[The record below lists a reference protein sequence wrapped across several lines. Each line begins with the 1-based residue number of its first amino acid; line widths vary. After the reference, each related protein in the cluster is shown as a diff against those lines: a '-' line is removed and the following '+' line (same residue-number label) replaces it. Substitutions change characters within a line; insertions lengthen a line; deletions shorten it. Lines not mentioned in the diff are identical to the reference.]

1 MGVIILVDVI
11 NTGSFLPPLTS
22 WVSPRGL
29 KGWLYADRLV
39 ARQDLDLVAR
49 PSSCRNGP
57 AITNRQI
64 LSRDIRLDEQVTGI
78 GGGGAYQARPCRLAA
93 GQAGIGAQRGRPR
106 LVWGGR
112 RASKWPHC
120 CDAPGPTVLGGPPQ
134 AKAPP
139 AHSLTLC
146 VCGVEMSLLCPPGAP
161 TGAHR
166 LIYQANPIGR
176 PARKATADF
185 SKIKILFLGS
195 PCTIF
200 PKVSQ
205 TANKSAS
212 VVLKHHP
219 VFPPRSFCLFCP

>member
-1 MGVIILVDVI
+1 VGVIILVDVI

-57 AITNRQI
+57 AITNRQM
-64 LSRDIRLDEQVTGI
+64 LSRRHST
-78 GGGGAYQARPCRLAA
+78 
-93 GQAGIGAQRGRPR
+93 
-106 LVWGGR
+106 R
-112 RASKWPHC
+112 RAGYRYWRCGGLTSSARAAWPR
-120 CDAPGPTVLGGPPQ
+120 ARSGLGPGRGAPARFRSAGEPRSGLIAGEVPGPAVLGGPPQ

-139 AHSLTLC
+139 AHSPMPC
-146 VCGVEMSLLCPPGAP
+146 AWGVEMSLLCPPGGP
-161 TGAHR
+161 TGAHS

-205 TANKSAS
+205 TANKSA
-212 VVLKHHP
+212 
-219 VFPPRSFCLFCP
+219 

>member
-1 MGVIILVDVI
+1 MAGG
-11 NTGSFLPPLTS
+11 NCQA
-22 WVSPRGL
+22 SPF
-29 KGWLYADRLV
+29 
-39 ARQDLDLVAR
+39 
-49 PSSCRNGP
+49 
-57 AITNRQI
+57 
-64 LSRDIRLDEQVTGI
+64 
-78 GGGGAYQARPCRLAA
+78 RLAA
-93 GQAGIGAQRGRPR
+93 GQAVLRAQPGRPR

-120 CDAPGPTVLGGPPQ
+120 RDAPGPTVLGNGAQ

-161 TGAHR
+161 TGAHS
-166 LIYQANPIGR
+166 LIYQAKPIGR

-185 SKIKILFLGS
+185 SKIKIIFLGS

-205 TANKSAS
+205 TTNESAS
-212 VVLKHHP
+212 VVVKHHP
-219 VFPPRSFCLFCP
+219 VFPPI